1 MPEVVYEVDQAKSMR
16 DQAVPGHNRWHP
28 DVPVAAMVRPGSD
41 FRVECREWTDAQ
53 IGNNDSANDVRDVDL
68 SHAHMLSGP
77 IGVEGAEPGDLL
89 VVDIL
94 DLGPCQG
101 PQEFGDAPGQGWGYT
116 GIFDRGNGGGFLTDQ
131 YPEAAKAI
139 WDFRGQVATSR
150 HLPGVRYTGITHP
163 GLFGT
168 APSADLLARWNRREQ
183 ALIDRDPDRVPPL
196 ALPPLRESALGGT
209 ASGSVADR
217 IAAEGARTVPARENG
232 GNHDIKNFT
241 RGSRVYYPVHVD
253 DAKLSGG
260 DLHFSQGDGEITF
273 CGAIEMGGFI
283 DFGVDLIKGGMETY
297 GVTTNP
303 IFMPGNVEPRYSEFL
318 TFIGISVDHETDT
331 NEYLDAT
338 LAYRRACLNAVE
350 YLKKFGYTGEQAY
363 LLLGSA
369 PIEGRVSGVVDIPNA
384 CCSLY
389 LPTAIFDFDIRP
401 SSSGPATADRGMSAV
416 TS

>member
-1 MPEVVYEVDQAKSMR
+1 MR

-28 DVPVAAMVRPGSD
+28 DVPAAAMVRPGSD

-116 GIFDRGNGGGFLTDQ
+116 GIFAKTNGGGFLTDQ
-131 YPEAAKAI
+131 YPDAYKAI
-139 WDFRGQVATSR
+139 WDFRGQMATSR

-168 APSADLLARWNRREQ
+168 APSPELLARWNRRER

-196 ALPPLRESALGGT
+196 ALPPLTQKRRSRGT
-209 ASGSVADR
+209 ATGALAEQ
-217 IAAEGARTVPARENG
+217 IAADGARTVPPRENG

-241 RGSRVYYPVHVD
+241 RGCRVFYPVHVE
-253 DAKLSGG
+253 ARS
-260 DLHFSQGDGEITF
+260 SP
-273 CGAIEMGGFI
+273 A
-283 DFGVDLIKGGMETY
+283 
-297 GVTTNP
+297 
-303 IFMPGNVEPRYSEFL
+303 
-318 TFIGISVDHETDT
+318 
-331 NEYLDAT
+331 AT
-338 LAYRRACLNAVE
+338 C
-350 YLKKFGYTGEQAY
+350 T
-363 LLLGSA
+363 SA
-369 PIEGRVSGVVDIPNA
+369 R
-384 CCSLY
+384 
-389 LPTAIFDFDIRP
+389 
-401 SSSGPATADRGMSAV
+401 ATARSRSAAPSRWAGSS
-416 TS
+416 TSTST

>member
-1 MPEVVYEVDQAKSMR
+1 MPEVVFTVDQGKSMR
-16 DQAVPGHNRWHP
+16 EQTVPGHNRWHP
-28 DVPVAAMVRPGSD
+28 DIPVAAMVRPGD
-41 FRVECREWTDAQ
+41 EFRVECREWTDAQ
-53 IGNNDSANDVRDVDL
+53 LGNNDSANDVRDVDL

-94 DLGPCQG
+94 DLGAV
-101 PQEFGDAPGQGWGYT
+101 PQQVGEAPGQGWGYT
-116 GIFDRGNGGGFLTDQ
+116 GVFAKANGGGFLTDTFPDA
-131 YPEAAKAI
+131 YKAI
-139 WDFRGQVATSR
+139 WDFHGQIATSR
-150 HLPGVRYTGITHP
+150 HLPGIRYTGITHP

-168 APSADLLARWNRREQ
+168 APSAELLANWNRREQ
-183 ALIDRDPDRVPPL
+183 ALIDREPDRVPPL
-196 ALPPLRESALGGT
+196 GLPPLEQNTLAGQANGE
-209 ASGSVADR
+209 VARR
-217 IAAEGARTVPARENG
+217 ISQEGARTVPARENG

-253 DAKLSGG
+253 GAKLSGG

-303 IFMPGNVEPRYSEFL
+303 IFMPGNVEPRYSEFMS
-318 TFIGISVDHETDT
+318 FVGVSVDHDT
-331 NEYLDAT
+331 NTNYYMDAT

-350 YLKKFGYTGEQAY
+350 YLKKWGYTGEQAY
-363 LLLGSA
+363 LILGSA
-369 PIEGRVSGVVDIPNA
+369 PIEGRISGIVDIPNA

-389 LPTAIFDFDIRP
+389 LPTAIFDFDVTP
-401 SSSGPATADRGMSAV
+401 NADGPVRQDRGQCAV

>member
-1 MPEVVYEVDQAKSMR
+1 MPEVVFEVDQSKSMR

-28 DVPVAAMVRPGSD
+28 DIPLASMVRPGSE

-53 IGNNDSANDVRDVDL
+53 LGNNDSANDVRDVDL

-101 PQEFGDAPGQGWGYT
+101 PQEYGDAPGQGWGYT
-116 GIFDRGNGGGFLTDQ
+116 GIFARENGGGFLTDSF
-131 YPEAAKAI
+131 PDAAKAI
-139 WDFRGQVATSR
+139 WHFHGQVATSR

-168 APSADLLARWNRREQ
+168 APSAELLSRWNRREQ

-196 ALPPLRESALGGT
+196 ALPPLPQSSLGGQAT
-209 ASGSVADR
+209 GSLAEQ

-241 RGSRVYYPVHVD
+241 RGSRVYYPVHVA

-283 DFGVDLIKGGMETY
+283 DFGVDLIKGGMEKY
-297 GVTTNP
+297 GVSTNP

-318 TFIGISVDHETDT
+318 TFIGISVDHDTDT

-401 SSSGPATADRGMSAV
+401 TADGPVSADRGMSAV

>member
-1 MPEVVYEVDQAKSMR
+1 MPEVVFSVDQGKSMR
-16 DQAVPGHNRWHP
+16 EQAVPGHNRWHP
-28 DVPVAAMVRPGSD
+28 DVPVATMVRPGSD

-68 SHAHMLSGP
+68 SRAHMLSGP

-94 DLGPCQG
+94 DLGPVQA

-116 GIFDRGNGGGFLTDQ
+116 GIFARENGGGFLTEW
-131 YPEAAKAI
+131 YPESAKAI

-183 ALIDRDPDRVPPL
+183 ALIDREPDRVPPL
-196 ALPPLRESALGGT
+196 ALPPLTDNSLGGT
-209 ASGSVADR
+209 ATGEVADR
-217 IAAEGARTVPARENG
+217 IAREGARTVPARENG

-241 RGSRVYYPVHVD
+241 RGSRVFYPVHVN

-318 TFIGISVDHETDT
+318 TFIGISVDHENDT
-331 NEYLDAT
+331 NEYLNAT
-338 LAYRRACLNAVE
+338 LAYKRACLNAVE
-350 YLKKFGYTGEQAY
+350 YLKKFGYSGEQAY

-369 PIEGRVSGVVDIPNA
+369 PIEGRVSGIVDIPNA

-389 LPTAIFDFDIRP
+389 LPTAIFDFDVRP
-401 SSSGPATADRGMSAV
+401 SSAGPVSADRGMAAIS
-416 TS
+416 S

>member
-1 MPEVVYEVDQAKSMR
+1 MPEVVFRVDQSKSMAE
-16 DQAVPGHNRWHP
+16 QEVPGHNRWHP
-28 DVPVAAMVRPGSD
+28 DIPIAAMVKPGD
-41 FRVECREWTDAQ
+41 EFRVECREWTDGQ

-68 SHAHMLSGP
+68 TKCHMLSGP

-94 DLGPCQG
+94 DLGPV
-101 PQEFGDAPGQGWGYT
+101 PQEVGPAPGQGWGYT
-116 GIFDRGNGGGFLTDQ
+116 GIFAKDNGGGFLTDWF
-131 YPEAAKAI
+131 PDAAKAI
-139 WDFRGQVATSR
+139 WDFHGQQATSR

-168 APSADLLARWNRREQ
+168 APSHELLAKWNERER
-183 ALIDRDPDRVPPL
+183 ALIATDPDRVPPL
-196 ALPPLRESALGGT
+196 ALPPLEENTLAGNLTGPELQ
-209 ASGSVADR
+209 R
-217 IAAEGARTVPARENG
+217 IAREGARTVPARENG

-241 RGSRVYYPVHVD
+241 RGSRVFYPVHVPG
-253 DAKLSGG
+253 AKLSGG

-303 IFMPGNVEPRYSEFL
+303 IFMPGNVAPQYSEWL
-318 TFIGISVDHETDT
+318 TFIGVSVDHEE
-331 NEYLDAT
+331 NRNHYLDAT
-338 LAYRRACLNAVE
+338 VAYRRACLNAVE
-350 YLKKFGYTGEQAY
+350 YLKKFGYSGEQAY

-401 SSSGPATADRGMSAV
+401 SAAGPTRADRGQCAL